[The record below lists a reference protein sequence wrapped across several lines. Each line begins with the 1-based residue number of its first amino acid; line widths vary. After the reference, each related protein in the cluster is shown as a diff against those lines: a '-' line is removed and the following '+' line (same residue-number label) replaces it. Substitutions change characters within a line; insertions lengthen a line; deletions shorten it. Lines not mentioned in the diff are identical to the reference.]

1 MRSRHVSRVIA
12 VSPEV
17 VYAFASD
24 PDNLP
29 RWAAGLTTADV
40 VRDGDVL
47 VVDSPMGTVTVRFAP
62 PNAYGVIDH
71 DVTLPSGATVT
82 NPVRVLA
89 HPDGTEI
96 VFTIR
101 QLDLTDDE
109 FDRDTAAVERDLE
122 RLKELLENRP

>member
-12 VSPEV
+12 APPEV

-24 PDNLP
+24 PDSLP

-40 VRDGDVL
+40 VRDGDTL

-109 FDRDTAAVERDLE
+109 FDRDTAAVERDLD
-122 RLKELLENRP
+122 RLKELLESRR